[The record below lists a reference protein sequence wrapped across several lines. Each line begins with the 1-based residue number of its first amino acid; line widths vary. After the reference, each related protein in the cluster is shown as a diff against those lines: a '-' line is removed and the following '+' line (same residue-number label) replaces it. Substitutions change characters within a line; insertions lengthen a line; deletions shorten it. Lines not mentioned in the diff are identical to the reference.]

1 MKDDSSV
8 YQIIYVLGG
17 SLWMDIYIVDW
28 VEFIMTLFN
37 QQEFPQFIVNRA
49 SAQHL
54 FDHKHNALLNTLG
67 EI

>member
-1 MKDDSSV
+1 
-8 YQIIYVLGG
+8 
-17 SLWMDIYIVDW
+17 MDIYIVDW

-54 FDHKHNALLNTLG
+54 FDHKHNALLNTLV